1 MKSWIRKAP
10 VPALLGAVLLF
21 SACEPEPE
29 EIEPPGPGTA
39 VEPLEPPEVQTELEP
54 VGGMRVIETHP
65 FQAAPAAEGPI
76 GGQLQLMIPPTGQPE
91 GLHVRARVEGLSPG
105 PHAWHVHSG
114 PCGEEAP
121 VVVAFTPTAEREGID
136 QPLVAG
142 PDGVAEETAFI
153 PEEVLARRDI
163 EVAGYSVH
171 VHRAAGV
178 EHGPTVAC
186 APL

>member
-1 MKSWIRKAP
+1 MRHWIRKSP

-21 SACEPEPE
+21 SACETE
-29 EIEPPGPGTA
+29 EAETPGAA

-54 VGGMRVIETHP
+54 VGGMQVIETNP
-65 FQAAPAAEGPI
+65 FQAAPAAEGPV
-76 GGQLQLMIPPTGQPE
+76 GGELQLMIPPTGEPE
-91 GLHVRARVEGLSPG
+91 GLHVQARVEGLSPG

-121 VVVAFTPTAEREGID
+121 VVVAFTPTAEREGIA

-142 PDGVAEETAFI
+142 PDGVAQGTAFI
-153 PEEVLARRDI
+153 PEGVLARRDV
-163 EVAGYSVH
+163 EVGGYSVH
-171 VHRAAGV
+171 VHREGGV